1 MHIDKIKF
9 HKKLEEVKKMKRQAI
24 FMAVALTFALA
35 ICEAVSASETY
46 HIGVDVT
53 KRACADLD
61 MTNSTSLMMY

>member
-1 MHIDKIKF
+1 
-9 HKKLEEVKKMKRQAI
+9 MKRQAI